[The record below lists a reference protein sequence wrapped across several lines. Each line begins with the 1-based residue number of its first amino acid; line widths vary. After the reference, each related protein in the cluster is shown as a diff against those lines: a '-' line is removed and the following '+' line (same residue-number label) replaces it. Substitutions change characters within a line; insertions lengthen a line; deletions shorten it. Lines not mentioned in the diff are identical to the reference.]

1 VHAGRA
7 LPRDVDLIWVETP
20 FGEPQPRIV
29 VGAARAGGFG
39 VLDLGK
45 DAARARDALAEV
57 TRRTGA
63 PFGVRVDARCPLGP
77 GDLPAGVHTLV
88 VADPGLVGAWAGDW
102 RVVAEV
108 RSADEA
114 RAALAAG
121 VDGLVARGAES
132 GGRVGTTGAFVLGQ
146 QVRALSDAP
155 LWVQGGIGRHT
166 AAAAVTGGATGVVLE
181 AQVALLRESTLSRPI
196 RLALAAMDGSET
208 RVVAGHRVYT
218 RPDLWVAD
226 ADDRISANDLAPR
239 VGATSLREQALP
251 AGQDAALA
259 AGFAARYGSVGALVS
274 GLRREIAEHLDAARR
289 VEPLAPG
296 AGVAGTTGAAYPVV
310 QGPMTRVSDRAAFAE
325 AVAEG
330 GGLPFLALAL
340 LRGESE
346 VRPLLE
352 ETAARLGDRP
362 WGVGVLGFVPK
373 DLRDEQLAVIRDV
386 RPPLALIAGGR
397 PAQAVRLEEAGIRTF
412 LHVPAPG
419 LLERFLADRARR
431 FVFEGFECG
440 GHTGPRSSYALWE
453 AQLGVIE
460 GWRASGGDASE
471 LDVLFAGGIH
481 DERSAAMVA
490 ALAGPLA
497 AAGARIG
504 VLMGTAYLF
513 TEEVVAA
520 GAIGEEFQAQ
530 ALACERTAL
539 LESGPGHATR
549 CAETPFVDLFAET
562 RARLVSEGADP
573 QVRWAELEGLNLGRL
588 RVASK
593 GLRRDGDELVTVGRD
608 EQRAEGMFMIGD
620 VATLRR
626 ERTTIAAL
634 HAAVTEGATAHVAR
648 VADDLAGLGATRA
661 EPVPAPAD
669 VAIVGMACVMPGA
682 TDLDEFWR
690 NIVAGVNSIGEVPPD
705 RWDVERY
712 FDPTWDH
719 ATATQRSGSAS
730 KWGGFLPDIAFDALA
745 YGIPPASLAAIE
757 PTQLLSLKVA
767 ADALADAGYAER
779 SFDRQRASV
788 IFGAEGGTD
797 QSTAHGFRAL
807 YPSYLGQMPAEL
819 EEWLPK
825 ISEDSFPGL
834 LTNVIAGRIANR
846 LDLGGKNLTVDAA
859 CASSLAALDAACIEL
874 ASGGSDLVLC
884 GGADLHNGVQDF
896 LLFTSVHALSTTG
909 RCRTFDAGADGI
921 ALGEGVACVVLKRL
935 ADAERDGDRI
945 YGIVRGVGASS
956 DGRSLGLTAPRQDGQ
971 ERAVRRAYAQAR
983 IEPREVGLIE
993 AHGTGTVVGDRTEL
1007 STLTEVFT
1015 AAGMGPAAC
1024 VVGSVKSNIGHTK
1037 CAAGLAGLVKAA
1049 KAVFHGVHP
1058 PTLHITRPNQA
1069 WDPGTSPFVFLDEA
1083 RPWTAERR
1091 VAGISAFGFGGTN
1104 FHAVVESHPDGDVPD
1119 RSVEAW
1125 PAELFAFRGDED
1137 GVARALDDLAV
1148 RLADPA
1154 PAGRPWRLRDIAA
1167 AVTFA
1172 GRGPVRLV
1180 IVADDVDDLRTKVA
1194 AAREGREGPGL
1205 YRPGEPLAPE
1215 GGAPPVT
1222 FLFPGQGSQR
1232 PGMATDLFVAFAE
1245 TRPLLRLGH
1254 RWEAAM
1260 LPAAAFDDATRD
1272 AQRQAVTDTRVAQ
1285 PALGLAGL
1293 ATARVLDRFGVRPD
1307 MVAGHSY
1314 GELVAL
1320 CAAGAFDDAA
1330 LLELSEA
1337 RGRAMVAA
1345 VPDGDP
1351 GGMVAV
1357 AAPRDRLDE
1366 VLVGVDVVVAN
1377 DNHPD
1382 QQVIA
1387 GTTPAMDEAVGR
1399 LKDAGISA
1407 KRLPVACAFHSP
1419 VVAAAADALAEHL
1432 DGMEV
1437 TEPVLPVYSNLT
1449 ADAYPADARK
1459 VRGLLAAQVANGVR
1473 FTEQV
1478 RAMYEAG
1485 ARVFVEAGPG
1495 RTLTGCVERILGD
1508 RPHLAV
1514 AVDRPGDDGVRA
1526 LLHALARLLVAGVPV
1541 DVAELFEGRG
1551 TDPARWADPP
1561 AAARWTVNG
1570 HLVREAGGDTVPG
1583 GLRPATT
1590 VPAVTAVPAS
1600 TPALVPSNG
1609 NGHGGLPADQVL
1621 TEYFRTAHEI
1631 MAAGH
1636 QLVLNYLGVAPS
1648 TIPAPAPVIP
1658 AVEAPAAIAP
1668 VAAAVAP
1675 PAAPAT
1681 GLPSGPELLA
1691 RLTAIVSARTGYPED
1706 MLGPDLDVEADL
1718 SIDSIKRLE
1727 ILGEL
1732 ADAIGLS
1739 DDGSLDQ
1746 LEDLVEELAARKTLR
1761 GIVGFLVE
1769 HEDRLGD
1776 TPAPA
1781 PVAAAAPVAAL
1792 PSAEE
1797 LLARLTAIVSARTGY
1812 PEDMLGPDLDVEADL
1827 SIDSI
1832 KRLEILGELADAIGL
1847 SDDGSLDQL
1856 EDLVE
1861 ELAARKTLRSIVE
1874 FLIEHEDR
1882 LGGETPPPREAVAF
1896 PATAQRFVVALADAP
1911 LGEPDLVPGRAVR
1924 VTGEGPVADRLV
1936 EELGVRG
1943 VEAGAPDAGAGLV
1956 VMTDLLAEP
1965 LEAPELY
1972 RRLRPLLLDTA
1983 ADLLVVTP
1991 LGGGLG
1997 VDPPAPRP
2005 DGGVLPVG
2013 AGARGLVKTA
2023 ALEFPE
2029 RAIRLVDV
2037 DPAAGEAEV
2046 ARILADEVVR
2056 PAGPVEVGWRDGCRR
2071 APVAMPAPVPAGP
2084 AAVPLTGESVV
2095 LVTGGARGITA
2106 RVAVALARS
2115 AGCHLELVGRTA
2127 LPEVDEDPALAG
2139 AADRGELRRALI
2151 ATGLREPRAVE
2162 RECDRV
2168 MAAREMRATV
2178 AALAAAGA
2186 SYRYHQVDVRD
2197 RAALAEVVRAAYA
2210 ERGRLDGVVHGAGAL
2225 DDHAIADKPPE
2236 RFVPVWSTKVDAAR
2250 ALLDGLREGLGAGH
2264 EAAAFVAF
2272 FGSIA
2277 GVCGNR
2283 GQVDYA
2289 AANDALDTLAA
2300 SHADVARR
2308 VVALDWGPW
2317 APGAGMVSPELARV
2331 FEEGGMGLIAA
2342 EDGVAVALEEIGAA
2356 AGPHQVVIAR
2366 CTADWMAAGV
2376 RHGA

>member
-1 VHAGRA
+1 M
-7 LPRDVDLIWVETP
+7 DLIWVETP
-20 FGEPQPRIV
+20 FGEPQPRVV

-39 VLDLGK
+39 VLDLGA
-45 DAARARDALAEV
+45 DGARARDALAQV

-63 PFGVRVDARCPLGP
+63 PFGVRVDARCALGP
-77 GDLPAGVHTLV
+77 DDLPAGVHTVV
-88 VADPGLVGAWAGDW
+88 VAEPRLLALWGGAW
-102 RVVAEV
+102 RLVAEV

-121 VDGLVARGAES
+121 ADGLVARGAES
-132 GGRVGTTGAFVLGQ
+132 GGRAGTTGAYVLGQ
-146 QVRALSDAP
+146 QVRALGDGP
-155 LWVQGGIGRHT
+155 VWVQGGIGRHT
-166 AAAAVTGGATGVVLE
+166 AAAALTGGATGVVLD
-181 AQVALLRESTLSRPI
+181 AQVALLRETSLSRPI

-226 ADDRISANDLAPR
+226 ADDRITANDLAQR
-239 VGATSLREQALP
+239 VGTTSLREQALP

-259 AGFAARYGSVGALVS
+259 ADFADRYGSVGAMVA
-274 GLRREIAEHLDAARR
+274 GLRREIAGHVEAARR
-289 VEPLAPG
+289 VDPLAPG
-296 AGVAGTTGAAYPVV
+296 AGVAATTGTAYPVV

-325 AVAEG
+325 AVAGG

-373 DLRDEQLAVIRDV
+373 DLRDEQLAVVRDV

-397 PAQAVRLEEAGIRTF
+397 PAQAAQLEEVGIRTF

-419 LLERFLADRARR
+419 LLERFLADGARR

-460 GWRASGGDASE
+460 RWLASGGDAAA
-471 LDVLFAGGIH
+471 LDILFAGGIH

-513 TEEVVAA
+513 TEEAVAS

-539 LESGPGHATR
+539 LESGPGHVTR
-549 CAETPFVDLFAET
+549 CAESPFVDLFAET

-573 QVRWAELEGLNLGRL
+573 QARWAELEGLNLGRL

-593 GLRRDGDELVTVGRD
+593 GLRRDGDELVSVGRD
-608 EQRAEGMFMIGD
+608 EQRADGMFMIGD

-626 ERTTIAAL
+626 ERTTVAAL
-634 HAAVTEGATAHVAR
+634 HAAVTEGATEHLAR
-648 VADDLAGLGATRA
+648 AAESLAGLGATPA

-669 VAIVGMACVMPGA
+669 VAIIGMACVMPGA
-682 TDLDEFWR
+682 TDLDEFWT
-690 NIVAGVNSIGEVPPD
+690 NVVAGINSITEVPAD

-712 FDPTWDH
+712 FDPDWDH
-719 ATATQRSGSAS
+719 ASATQRSGSAS
-730 KWGGFLPDIAFDALA
+730 KWGGFLPDVGFDALA

-779 SFDRQRASV
+779 PFDRQRASV

-797 QSTAHGFRAL
+797 QTTAHGFRAM
-807 YPSYLGQMPAEL
+807 YPSYLGEMPAEL
-819 EEWLPK
+819 GEWLPK
-825 ISEDSFPGL
+825 ISEDSFPGM

-909 RCRTFDAGADGI
+909 QCRTFDAGADGI
-921 ALGEGVACVVLKRL
+921 ALGEGVACVVLKRV

-945 YGIVRGVGASS
+945 YGIVRAVGASS

-983 IEPREVGLIE
+983 VEPRHVGLIE

-1007 STLTEVFT
+1007 STLTEVFS
-1015 AAGMGPAAC
+1015 AAGMGPAEC

-1049 KAVFHGVHP
+1049 KAVYHGVHP
-1058 PTLHITRPNQA
+1058 PTLHVTRPNQA
-1069 WDPGTSPFVFLDEA
+1069 WDPETSPFVFLDEA

-1091 VAGISAFGFGGTN
+1091 VAGVSAFGFGGTN
-1104 FHAVVESHPDGDVPD
+1104 FHAVVESHPDGDLPD

-1125 PAELFAFRGDED
+1125 PAELVAFRGDED
-1137 GVARALDDLAV
+1137 AVARALDDLAA
-1148 RLADPA
+1148 RLAEPA
-1154 PAGRPWRLRDIAA
+1154 PAGGGRRLRDIAA
-1167 AVTFA
+1167 AVSSA
-1172 GRGPVRLV
+1172 GRGPVRLA
-1180 IVADDVDDLRTKVA
+1180 IVADDIDDLRAKLEQ
-1194 AAREGREGPGL
+1194 ARAGREGPGV
-1205 YRPGEPLAPE
+1205 YRPGEALAPE
-1215 GGAPPVT
+1215 GEAPPVA

-1232 PGMATDLFVAFAE
+1232 PGMAADLFVAFAE
-1245 TRPLLRLGH
+1245 IRPLLRLGH

-1260 LPAAAFDDATRD
+1260 LPPAAFDDAGRD
-1272 AQRQAVTDTRVAQ
+1272 AQRREVTDTRVAQ

-1293 ATARVLDRFGVRPD
+1293 ATARMLERFGVRPD

-1320 CAAGAFDDAA
+1320 CVAGAYDEAA

-1357 AAPRDRLDE
+1357 AAPRERLDE

-1377 DNHPD
+1377 DNHPE
-1382 QQVIA
+1382 QMVIA
-1387 GTTPAMDEAVGR
+1387 GTTPAVDEAVGR
-1399 LKDAGISA
+1399 LADAGIGA

-1432 DGMEV
+1432 DGMDV

-1459 VRGLLAAQVANGVR
+1459 VRGLLAAQVAGGVR
-1473 FTEQV
+1473 FTEEV
-1478 RAMYEAG
+1478 RALYEAG

-1495 RTLTGCVERILGD
+1495 RTLTGCVGRILGD

-1514 AVDRPGDDGVRA
+1514 ATDRPGDDGVRS
-1526 LLHALARLLVAGVPV
+1526 LLHALARLLVAGVAV

-1551 TDPARWADPP
+1551 VDPGRWTHPP
-1561 AAARWTVNG
+1561 APARWTVNG

-1590 VPAVTAVPAS
+1590 VPAVTAVPK
-1600 TPALVPSNG
+1600 G
-1609 NGHGGLPADQVL
+1609 NGQVTLSKDAVL

-1636 QLVLNYLGVAPS
+1636 QLVLDYLGVAPAA
-1648 TIPAPAPVIP
+1648 TAAPALAPAIPAVAAPVAIAPAPV
-1658 AVEAPAAIAP
+1658 AAPAAL
-1668 VAAAVAP
+1668 
-1675 PAAPAT
+1675 AT

-1718 SIDSIKRLE
+1718 SIDSIK
-1727 ILGEL
+1727 
-1732 ADAIGLS
+1732 
-1739 DDGSLDQ
+1739 
-1746 LEDLVEELAARKTLR
+1746 
-1761 GIVGFLVE
+1761 
-1769 HEDRLGD
+1769 
-1776 TPAPA
+1776 
-1781 PVAAAAPVAAL
+1781 
-1792 PSAEE
+1792 
-1797 LLARLTAIVSARTGY
+1797 
-1812 PEDMLGPDLDVEADL
+1812 
-1827 SIDSI
+1827 
-1832 KRLEILGELADAIGL
+1832 
-1847 SDDGSLDQL
+1847 
-1856 EDLVE
+1856 
-1861 ELAARKTLRSIVE
+1861 
-1874 FLIEHEDR
+1874 
-1882 LGGETPPPREAVAF
+1882 
-1896 PATAQRFVVALADAP
+1896 
-1911 LGEPDLVPGRAVR
+1911 
-1924 VTGEGPVADRLV
+1924 
-1936 EELGVRG
+1936 
-1943 VEAGAPDAGAGLV
+1943 
-1956 VMTDLLAEP
+1956 
-1965 LEAPELY
+1965 
-1972 RRLRPLLLDTA
+1972 
-1983 ADLLVVTP
+1983 
-1991 LGGGLG
+1991 
-1997 VDPPAPRP
+1997 
-2005 DGGVLPVG
+2005 
-2013 AGARGLVKTA
+2013 
-2023 ALEFPE
+2023 
-2029 RAIRLVDV
+2029 
-2037 DPAAGEAEV
+2037 
-2046 ARILADEVVR
+2046 
-2056 PAGPVEVGWRDGCRR
+2056 
-2071 APVAMPAPVPAGP
+2071 
-2084 AAVPLTGESVV
+2084 
-2095 LVTGGARGITA
+2095 
-2106 RVAVALARS
+2106 
-2115 AGCHLELVGRTA
+2115 
-2127 LPEVDEDPALAG
+2127 
-2139 AADRGELRRALI
+2139 
-2151 ATGLREPRAVE
+2151 
-2162 RECDRV
+2162 
-2168 MAAREMRATV
+2168 
-2178 AALAAAGA
+2178 
-2186 SYRYHQVDVRD
+2186 
-2197 RAALAEVVRAAYA
+2197 
-2210 ERGRLDGVVHGAGAL
+2210 
-2225 DDHAIADKPPE
+2225 
-2236 RFVPVWSTKVDAAR
+2236 
-2250 ALLDGLREGLGAGH
+2250 
-2264 EAAAFVAF
+2264 
-2272 FGSIA
+2272 
-2277 GVCGNR
+2277 
-2283 GQVDYA
+2283 
-2289 AANDALDTLAA
+2289 
-2300 SHADVARR
+2300 
-2308 VVALDWGPW
+2308 
-2317 APGAGMVSPELARV
+2317 
-2331 FEEGGMGLIAA
+2331 
-2342 EDGVAVALEEIGAA
+2342 
-2356 AGPHQVVIAR
+2356 
-2366 CTADWMAAGV
+2366 
-2376 RHGA
+2376 